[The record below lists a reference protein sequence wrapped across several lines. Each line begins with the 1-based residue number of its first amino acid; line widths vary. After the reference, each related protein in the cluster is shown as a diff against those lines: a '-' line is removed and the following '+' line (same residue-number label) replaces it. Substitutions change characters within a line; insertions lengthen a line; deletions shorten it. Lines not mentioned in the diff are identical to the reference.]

1 MFMIKLVIGIK
12 IASAMIVAAFLVGA
26 PTLAKSINAPSS
38 EQFQMDK
45 GVAYGTIASIQSQK
59 GESPAWLLSGH
70 WKTNIINK
78 TMADFNQSNP
88 ATFDAMFSMVMLNG
102 SAKHEHRVSNF
113 SLTDVKVENDT
124 VAYKGQV
131 TVTMKDGPV
140 TEIPTEIKIHNNNV
154 ISIWFDPTTVKT
166 HFGVSPIY
174 GALFTEK
181 EMKSKGTVDH
191 KNNT

>member
-1 MFMIKLVIGIK
+1 MQKQVIEIK

-26 PTLAKSINAPSS
+26 PTLANSINAPYS
-38 EQFQMDK
+38 EQYRMGKD
-45 GVAYGTIASIQSQK
+45 GTYGAIASIQSQQ
-59 GESPAWLLSGH
+59 GDSPAWVLSGH

-78 TMADFNQSNP
+78 TTADFNQSNP
-88 ATFDAMFSMVMLNG
+88 ASFDAMFSMVMLNG
-102 SAKHEHRVSNF
+102 SAKHQHQVSNF

-124 VAYKGQV
+124 AIYKGQA
-131 TVTMKDGPV
+131 TVTMKDGPI

-154 ISIWFDPTTVKT
+154 ISIWFDPSKVKT

-174 GALFTEK
+174 GAVITEK
-181 EMKSKGTVDH
+181 GMKSKDSVHH

>member
-1 MFMIKLVIGIK
+1 
-12 IASAMIVAAFLVGA
+12 
-26 PTLAKSINAPSS
+26 
-38 EQFQMDK
+38 MDT
-45 GVAYGTIASIQSQK
+45 GEAYGTIASIQSQQ
-59 GESPAWLLSGH
+59 GDSPAWLLSGH

-78 TMADFNQSNP
+78 TIDDFNQSNP
-88 ATFDAMFSMVMLNG
+88 ASFDAMFSMVMLNG
-102 SAKHEHRVSNF
+102 SSKHQHQVSNF
-113 SLTDVKVENDT
+113 SLTDVEDENDT
-124 VAYKGQV
+124 VVYKGQA

-154 ISIWFDPTTVKT
+154 ISIWFDPTKEKT

>member
-1 MFMIKLVIGIK
+1 MQKYVIGIK

-26 PTLAKSINAPSS
+26 PTLANSINAPYS
-38 EQFQMDK
+38 EQFRMDK
-45 GVAYGTIASIQSQK
+45 GEAYGTIASIQSKQ
-59 GESPAWLLSGH
+59 GDSPAWLLSGH

-78 TMADFNQSNP
+78 TIDDFNQSNP
-88 ATFDAMFSMVMLNG
+88 ASFDAMFSMVMLNG
-102 SAKHEHRVSNF
+102 SAKHKHQVSNF
-113 SLTDVKVENDT
+113 SLTDVKDENDT
-124 VAYKGQV
+124 VVYKGQA

-154 ISIWFDPTTVKT
+154 ISIWFDPTKVKT

-174 GALFTEK
+174 GAVITEK
-181 EMKSKGTVDH
+181 EMESKGTVDH